1 MLIALS
7 LFILPQ
13 DNQQREIR
21 MRILQLLHMTTSLI
35 IRYNELKV
43 EEYSWSI
50 DLRKQVDEFY
60 VSQLLEK

>member
-1 MLIALS
+1 MS
-7 LFILPQ
+7 LLILPQ

-50 DLRKQVDEFY
+50 DLRRQVDEFY